1 MFDEIEK
8 TFCSKVEERVL
19 KTRCGYMDAISELC
33 EELDLEPELVAK
45 YLSKPIIEKIKVE
58 AQSINL
64 LPRGPQLFSE
74 EGA

>member
-8 TFCSKVEERVL
+8 TFCSKVEERVV
-19 KTRCGYMDAISELC
+19 KTHCGYMDAISELC

-58 AQSINL
+58 AQSVNL

-74 EGA
+74 DDA